1 MNVKISNVLYILG
14 FASIVLSAGNF
25 VAGKTEDG
33 QAQESQERNGLF
45 VGFWP
50 PPSSSS
56 ARSSRTARRRART
69 SSTAETRS
77 ANEGTWFLRH
87 VPASLS

>member
-50 PPSSSS
+50 PTFFILGKIVEDREK
-56 ARSSRTARRRART
+56 AGK
-69 SSTAETRS
+69 
-77 ANEGTWFLRH
+77 NLLNG
-87 VPASLS
+87 

>member
-1 MNVKISNVLYILG
+1 MNLKISNVLYILG

-33 QAQESQERNGLF
+33 KQQDEQERNGLF

-50 PPSSSS
+50 PTFFILGKIVEDREK
-56 ARSSRTARRRART
+56 AGK
-69 SSTAETRS
+69 
-77 ANEGTWFLRH
+77 NLLNG
-87 VPASLS
+87 